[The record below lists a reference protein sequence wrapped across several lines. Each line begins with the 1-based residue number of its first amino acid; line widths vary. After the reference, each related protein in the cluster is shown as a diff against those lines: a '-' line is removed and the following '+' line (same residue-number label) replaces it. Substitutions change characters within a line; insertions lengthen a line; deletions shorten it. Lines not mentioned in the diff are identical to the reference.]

1 MKIIFSELHS
11 KKKIFITSKTDTKPY
26 SNDYTSK
33 KNMNNWNSNSQK
45 IVHKQGGQ
53 IWADSKM
60 EKVLI
65 PLYDTNQK
73 LINYLI

>member
-1 MKIIFSELHS
+1 
-11 KKKIFITSKTDTKPY
+11 
-26 SNDYTSK
+26 
-33 KNMNNWNSNSQK
+33 MNNWNSNSQK